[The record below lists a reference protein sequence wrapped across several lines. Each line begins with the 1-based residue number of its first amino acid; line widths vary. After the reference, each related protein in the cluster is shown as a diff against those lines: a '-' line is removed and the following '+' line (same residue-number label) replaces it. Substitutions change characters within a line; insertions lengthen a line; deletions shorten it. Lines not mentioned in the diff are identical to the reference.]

1 MYPILFNLTL
11 NFPLL
16 CQASTIARCYPSVP
30 ENGKEPEDDES
41 VGNVKVNVKVVE
53 DIDATED
60 EEEKENKKMKLTVP
74 KPLLPHAGEHS
85 LMN

>member
-1 MYPILFNLTL
+1 L
-11 NFPLL
+11 NGFFHHEG
-16 CQASTIARCYPSVP
+16 AKST
-30 ENGKEPEDDES
+30 K
-41 VGNVKVNVKVVE
+41 
-53 DIDATED
+53 ED